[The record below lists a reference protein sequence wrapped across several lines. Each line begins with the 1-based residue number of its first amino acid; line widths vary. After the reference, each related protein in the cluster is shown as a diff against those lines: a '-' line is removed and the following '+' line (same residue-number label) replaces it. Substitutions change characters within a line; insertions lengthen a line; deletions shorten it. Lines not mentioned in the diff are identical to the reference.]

1 MWQSAFKKEKLKK
14 KKKVMEIFITTL
26 KVIGKNM
33 NTFSINTT

>member
-1 MWQSAFKKEKLKK
+1 MWQSAFKKEKLK